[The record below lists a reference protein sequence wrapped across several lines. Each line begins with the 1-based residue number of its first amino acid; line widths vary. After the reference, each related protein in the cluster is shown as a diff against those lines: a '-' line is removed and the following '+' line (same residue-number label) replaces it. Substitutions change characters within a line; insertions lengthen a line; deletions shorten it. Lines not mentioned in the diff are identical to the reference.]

1 MEIIEGK
8 DLINMKFVK
17 TEDGLLEEYKPQ
29 GRFIPND
36 GNIYWFVNI
45 YGDLVYNYNTND
57 KEDKYLIAHNLVF
70 RTSEEC
76 KDYKWFLEQLDK
88 YKTDFSKEEWE
99 DKDIEKYYIFYAY
112 SKRKVKIEYNLFW
125 KSQGTV
131 YFTKEN
137 IEKFIDTVGEDRI
150 KKYMFDV

>member
-1 MEIIEGK
+1 MEIIDGK

-17 TEDGLLEEYKPQ
+17 TEDGLLKEYKPQ

-36 GNIYWFVNI
+36 GNTYWFVNI
-45 YGDLVYNYNTND
+45 YGDLIYNCNAND

-70 RTSEEC
+70 RTIEEC

-112 SKRKVKIEYNLFW
+112 FERKVEIEYNLF
-125 KSQGTV
+125 
-131 YFTKEN
+131 
-137 IEKFIDTVGEDRI
+137 
-150 KKYMFDV
+150 